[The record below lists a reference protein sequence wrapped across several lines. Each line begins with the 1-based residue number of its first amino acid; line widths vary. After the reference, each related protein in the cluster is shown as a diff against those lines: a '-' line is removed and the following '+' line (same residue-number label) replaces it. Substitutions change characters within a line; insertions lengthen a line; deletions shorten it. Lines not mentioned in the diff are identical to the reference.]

1 MNNLLSIFLKSGKIS
16 TDTRKIEKGSIFF
29 ALKGPNFNGNKF
41 AKKAISLGA
50 ILAVIDEPEYQNEN
64 TILVD
69 DTLKSLQQLA
79 HDYRNTISAKV
90 IGLTGSNGKTTT
102 KELLSKALG
111 TKFNV
116 FSTPGNFNNHIGVPL
131 TLLSIPQNTD
141 FAIIEMGDNKP
152 GDIKELCEIAC
163 PDFGFITNIGKDH
176 IEGYGTME
184 GNIATKKELV
194 DYLDQNN
201 KLFIFSSDSEN
212 VPNLAIG
219 IKKSLEINDYLSIF
233 NFKQLPSN
241 PFVTYE
247 IGDTCYETKLVG
259 DYNFENIK
267 FSIAISH
274 YLDVELPTSSEAIC
288 SYSPVNNRSQFIK
301 KSNNEVILDAY
312 NANPSSVEN
321 ALNSFFNVKSDF
333 PKIAIL
339 GDMLELGD
347 ISKEEHLNVLNKLN
361 NQNDVKPLFVG
372 SIYFQFSDKFDFTF
386 FENTEE
392 ASKYFEKNA
401 IKKALVLFKGSR
413 GIALEKLLEK
423 F

>member
-1 MNNLLSIFLKSGKIS
+1 MAVKSVYNKYFQKSKVFLYPLLGFKRGIKVVPSETYLAWDPYYIPEDMKLVCLYHPKN
-16 TDTRKIEKGSIFF
+16 TDDYESYE
-29 ALKGPNFNGNKF
+29 
-41 AKKAISLGA
+41 KKAL
-50 ILAVIDEPEYQNEN
+50 LRHTRLCDVKTID
-64 TILVD
+64 D
-69 DTLKSLQQLA
+69 
-79 HDYRNTISAKV
+79 
-90 IGLTGSNGKTTT
+90 
-102 KELLSKALG
+102 
-111 TKFNV
+111 
-116 FSTPGNFNNHIGVPL
+116 
-131 TLLSIPQNTD
+131 
-141 FAIIEMGDNKP
+141 
-152 GDIKELCEIAC
+152 
-163 PDFGFITNIGKDH
+163 
-176 IEGYGTME
+176 
-184 GNIATKKELV
+184 
-194 DYLDQNN
+194 NN

-392 ASKYFEKNA
+392 ASRYFEKNA